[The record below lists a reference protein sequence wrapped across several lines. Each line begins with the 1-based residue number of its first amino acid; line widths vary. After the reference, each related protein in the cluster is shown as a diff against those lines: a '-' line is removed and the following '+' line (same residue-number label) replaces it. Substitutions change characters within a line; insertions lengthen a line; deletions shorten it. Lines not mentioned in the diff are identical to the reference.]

1 MAATAVGGRA
11 FSLWREDLIA
21 GLCGTTMV
29 FGLFLDGWNH
39 INLQNGALGSFF
51 TPWHA
56 ALYAGFTA
64 TATWVMTRNPHLY
77 LRDRAPKPELHVLLG
92 IPLRYP
98 FAVAGIAVATVGMI
112 GDAIW
117 HSVSGEE
124 TGVARVIAPFHLL
137 LFAGAGGLLAAPL
150 RSAWHAPERYPARA
164 TFRTILPPLISL
176 TLLTALGSFMFQWLS
191 AFLNWTPS
199 LTLDRLPPDLAAR
212 ETVQG
217 TVEFADAARV
227 IMTNLLLM
235 APVLLALRRWRL
247 PFGSV
252 TFLFT
257 SVAVMMTGLAEYR
270 LGWTIVA
277 AAAGGLV
284 ADVLIRYLDPS
295 PARPATYRVI
305 AVATPLALWLVYFV
319 VLLSA
324 YDIGWPGD
332 LWLGTTGLAGL
343 TGGMLS
349 FLTVPPA
356 VGGDVWVAGDA
367 REPAV
372 AAGDAV
378 PASTPTT

>member
-1 MAATAVGGRA
+1 MPKRE

-21 GLCGTTMV
+21 ALLSTTMI

-39 INLQNGALGSFF
+39 INLQDGTLGSFF

-56 ALYAGFTA
+56 ALYAGFAA

-77 LRDRAPKPELHVLLG
+77 LRGRQAKPELHSLLG
-92 IPLRYP
+92 VPLRYP
-98 FAVAGIAVATVGMI
+98 FAVAGIALATVGMI

-117 HSVSGEE
+117 HTAAGEE

-137 LFAGAGGLLAAPL
+137 FFAGAGGLIAAPL
-150 RSAWHAPERYPARA
+150 RSAWHSARHYPSRLS
-164 TFRTILPPLISL
+164 FKGILPPLISL

-191 AFLNWTPS
+191 AFIHWTPS
-199 LTLDRLPPDLAAR
+199 LELDRIPADLADR
-212 ETVQG
+212 ETVKG
-217 TVEFADAARV
+217 TVEFADVARV
-227 IMTNLLLM
+227 IVTNLLLM

-270 LGWTIVA
+270 LGWTIMA
-277 AAAGGLV
+277 AAAGGFV
-284 ADVLIRYLDPS
+284 ADLVILRVDPS

-305 AVATPLALWLVYFV
+305 ALVVPIALWTTYFV
-319 VLLSA
+319 LLIA
-324 YDIGWPGD
+324 VYDVKWPTD

-343 TGGMLS
+343 TGALLS
-349 FLTVPPA
+349 FLAVPPA
-356 VGGDVWVAGDA
+356 LGGDVWVEDGS
-367 REPAV
+367 
-372 AAGDAV
+372 GG
-378 PASTPTT
+378 

>member
-1 MAATAVGGRA
+1 VAAVADAAPAAERP

-21 GLCGTTMV
+21 ALLSTTMV

-56 ALYAGFTA
+56 ALYAGFSA
-64 TATWVMTRNPHLY
+64 TAAWVMTRNPHLY
-77 LRDRAPKPELHVLLG
+77 LRDHAPKPELYRLAGV
-92 IPLRYP
+92 PLRYP
-98 FAVAGIAVATVGMI
+98 FAVAGIAVATVGMV

-117 HSVSGEE
+117 HSLSGEE

-150 RSAWHAPERYPARA
+150 RSAWHAPEHYPARLS
-164 TFRTILPPLISL
+164 FRNFLPPLISL

-199 LTLDRLPPDLAAR
+199 LTLDRIPPALAALER
-212 ETVQG
+212 IHG
-217 TVEFADAARV
+217 TVEFADVARV
-227 IMTNLLLM
+227 IVTNLLLM

-257 SVAVMMTGLAEYR
+257 SVAVMMTGLAEFR

-277 AAAGGLV
+277 AGAGGLA
-284 ADVLIRYLDPS
+284 ADVLIHYLDPS
-295 PARPATYRVI
+295 PARPSTYRIV
-305 AVATPLALWLVYFV
+305 AVVTPLVLWFVYFV
-319 VLLSA
+319 VLRVA
-324 YDIGWPGD
+324 YDIVWPAD

-343 TGGMLS
+343 TAGMLS

-356 VGGDVWVAGDA
+356 VADDVWAEA
-367 REPAV
+367 P
-372 AAGDAV
+372 AAGAAGGGGR
-378 PASTPTT
+378 P